1 MLRLIGT
8 LLVWGGVVVGSAA
21 VLTIY
26 QPKLTASNQSL
37 EGHTLDRKVTIY
49 VTTEES
55 PDVPQQVVFERTTE
69 LKPEMLDQLREAG
82 LDRIVVG
89 EFAWRAWGEWWIFAL
104 GTSMMIGGAVCMR
117 LGARREIAAMTSI
130 EDDHEASPISTIAA
144 IRAILERLAG
154 ELPTLP
160 DDEMR
165 CETVVTRLDQ
175 VQQSLVPAFAG
186 ARNALIGKYG
196 LAGYAGSMDRFAS
209 LERQINR
216 AWSSAADRIYSES
229 EGCIALALEILPEV
243 EQRLGIPPISTTRHS
258 TMAAAE
264 HT

>member
-1 MLRLIGT
+1 MLRLIGI

-26 QPKLTASNQSL
+26 QPKLTVSNQSL
-37 EGHTLDRKVTIY
+37 EGHTLDRKTTIY

-55 PDVPQQVVFERTTE
+55 PDVPQQVIYERNTKVT
-69 LKPEMLDQLREAG
+69 PEMLDQLRAAG
-82 LDRIVVG
+82 HERIVVG
-89 EFAWRAWGEWWIFAL
+89 EFAWRAWGEWWIFVL
-104 GTSMMIGGAVCMR
+104 GTAMMIGGAVCMR
-117 LGARREIAAMTSI
+117 LSARREIAAMTSI
-130 EDDHEASPISTIAA
+130 GDDHEASPISTIAA
-144 IRAILERLAG
+144 IRAILERLAS

-175 VQQSLVPAFAG
+175 VQQSLVPSFAN

-196 LAGYAGSMDRFAS
+196 LAGYAGIMDRFAS

-216 AWSSAADRIYSES
+216 AWSSAADRIYFESES
-229 EGCIALALEILPEV
+229 CIALALEILPEV
-243 EQRLGIPPISTTRHS
+243 EQRLGIPPTSTATRAPM
-258 TMAAAE
+258 TAAE
-264 HT
+264 RS